1 MMRVR
6 VVMSALLLAF
16 FGLACFAGATALLL
30 SIVPRAEVHMTSGK
44 VLAGALVALGIGAFV
59 ALVGFADSFEEQWR
73 QFYRTKGTDIC
84 VFRGSF
90 MNKAS
95 TDESLGQ
102 RLRAF
107 RW

>member
-1 MMRVR
+1 MFLFQITFASILRR
-6 VVMSALLLAF
+6 PFRAALT
-16 FGLACFAGATALLL
+16 ACG
-30 SIVPRAEVHMTSGK
+30 
-44 VLAGALVALGIGAFV
+44 VALGIGAFV

>member
-1 MMRVR
+1 MRPPPITAMFLFQITFASILR
-6 VVMSALLLAF
+6 RPFRAALT
-16 FGLACFAGATALLL
+16 ACG
-30 SIVPRAEVHMTSGK
+30 
-44 VLAGALVALGIGAFV
+44 VALGIGAFV